1 MNTGEK
7 VKEYRLR
14 NAWSQEQLA
23 ELASLSVRTVQRIE
37 KGHKPGLETLSA
49 LASVFNVEVAE
60 LSGNTYHASKMLDTR
75 INEARRRVEQETHFY
90 RTLIIALLVCG
101 ILMTVNYLFS
111 PNRYW
116 SVVVTLVWGSVVAF
130 RALRIFVLKEQIATW
145 QQKRVLR
152 IIREKNNMP
161 AQEKSP
167 SEKND

>member
-60 LSGNTYHASKMLDTR
+60 LSVNRCQSNDIYVIQRFIFKIYRSTVTR
-75 INEARRRVEQETHFY
+75 NINCYQ
-90 RTLIIALLVCG
+90 
-101 ILMTVNYLFS
+101 
-111 PNRYW
+111 
-116 SVVVTLVWGSVVAF
+116 AF
-130 RALRIFVLKEQIATW
+130 
-145 QQKRVLR
+145 
-152 IIREKNNMP
+152 
-161 AQEKSP
+161 
-167 SEKND
+167 